1 MIPLIIFG
9 AQYLVAFVA
18 LGAVALLLKLPREE
32 QKLYLKRGLIAGIL
46 ALVLTKTAGALYF
59 DPRPFTHGVTALI
72 PHTPDNGFP
81 SDHTVLSFLAALLA
95 LTVSKQ
101 VGSVL
106 LVLAA
111 LVGLCRVLSGIHAPL
126 DVLAAIAIS
135 IISVTLALRFAVNP
149 SVKSQPERG

>member
-1 MIPLIIFG
+1 MRPNHVPLGEVRVLVSVII
-9 AQYLVAFVA
+9 
-18 LGAVALLLKLPREE
+18 LPI
-32 QKLYLKRGLIAGIL
+32 RGCF
-46 ALVLTKTAGALYF
+46 K
-59 DPRPFTHGVTALI
+59 
-72 PHTPDNGFP
+72 
-81 SDHTVLSFLAALLA
+81 SFLAALLA